1 MCSCFGVVSEAIH
14 LSLRSR
20 MVLQRGVAAAA
31 LADAQAALQRL
42 LSVQLG
48 ADQVLALQAGQV
60 LQRSLPDGSLEPA
73 NGE

>member
-1 MCSCFGVVSEAIH
+1 
-14 LSLRSR
+14 